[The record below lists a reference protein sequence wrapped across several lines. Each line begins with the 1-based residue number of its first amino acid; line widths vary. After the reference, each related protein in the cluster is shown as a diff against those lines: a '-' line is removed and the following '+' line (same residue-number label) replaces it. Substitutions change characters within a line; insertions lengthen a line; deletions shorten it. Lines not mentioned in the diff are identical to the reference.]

1 MSFGYSASKYS
12 RFTHNDGKTRI
23 ELRTPKEIQNMHGL
37 SRPRWLSILAV
48 LTLLSVVVPAQKSKT
63 QEQDEDFARS
73 VKEWTTRPE
82 FISPLVDHLPKSA
95 NVPSPKDALG
105 HHIGAPGKLTYYTD
119 VIG

>member
-1 MSFGYSASKYS
+1 MVNRPRIGRIGRIHTDLICADPSDPPNRWSIHPSDASNTNLGHYLSFGYSASKYS

-63 QEQDEDFARS
+63 QEQD
-73 VKEWTTRPE
+73 
-82 FISPLVDHLPKSA
+82 
-95 NVPSPKDALG
+95 
-105 HHIGAPGKLTYYTD
+105 
-119 VIG
+119 